1 MKVQPQASS
10 LLSLL
15 ENKPQTEVSGQNMSP
30 QRVAPATSSDDAAIT
45 QVGVEG
51 ERHPRNKIYQRF
63 YNRSEFDRTDTNGD
77 GALDAEELKAR
88 GRWTSG
94 FVVGRGEDR
103 VEHADK
109 DGDGKISLAE
119 AREQKKWEIQHR
131 SELTNESSGTL
142 RAVRENK
149 EWLQDHREVAKKL
162 TSHDDYLADHPNIA
176 EALYKDRAWLAN
188 HPSAA
193 RDIYLHRDALANNSD
208 RLKALYNHRQEIA
221 KRFLEENN

>member
-10 LLSLL
+10 LLALI
-15 ENKPQTEVSGQNMSP
+15 ENKPQTEPSGGDASP
-30 QRVAPATSSDDAAIT
+30 LQVAPAISSDDAAIT
-45 QVGVEG
+45 QLRVEG
-51 ERHPRNKIYQRF
+51 ERHPLNKIYQRF

-94 FVVGRGEDR
+94 FVIGRGDDR

-109 DGDGKISLAE
+109 DGDGKISFAE

-131 SELTNESSGTL
+131 ADLIKKSSATL
-142 RAVRENK
+142 RAVRDNK
-149 EWLQDHREVAKKL
+149 EWLQSHREVTKVL

-176 EALYKDRAWLAN
+176 QALYKDRAWLAN

-193 RDIYLHRDALANNSD
+193 RELYLRRAVLANNPD
-208 RLKALYNHRQEIA
+208 KLHVLYKHRHELV
-221 KRFLEENN
+221 KRFLDQNE